1 MTEEQQKD
9 LIINLQVRV
18 RGAEIILDS
27 LLPRPLGQTKD
38 LFDSIKTQ
46 ATSQIQ
52 QAVEEFN
59 QQEAAAAALAAEQPA
74 ELAEGGEAPSGE
86 QQEQGPS
93 EPGPTLQ

>member
-1 MTEEQQKD
+1 MPMTEEQQKD
-9 LIINLQVRV
+9 LVINLQVRV

-46 ATSQIQ
+46 ATAQIQ

-59 QQEAAAAALAAEQPA
+59 RQEEAAAALAAEQPA
-74 ELAEGGEAPSGE
+74 QLDDDSGE
-86 QQEQGPS
+86 RNEQGPS
-93 EPGPTLQ
+93 SPNPTLQ

>member
-1 MTEEQQKD
+1 MPMTEEQQKE
-9 LIINLQVRV
+9 LVINLQVRV

-46 ATSQIQ
+46 ATAQIQ

-59 QQEAAAAALAAEQPA
+59 RQEAEAAALAAEQPA
-74 ELAEGGEAPSGE
+74 QPADESGE

-93 EPGPTLQ
+93 EPANPTLQ